1 MSTRPGERTEA
12 RILTG
17 DVPDRFTGSAPW
29 WRAALAFCAL
39 GPAAGLFCLAAHAQ
53 SNAIIWEGEDQ
64 SVVLAPQDDET
75 APPNDHPATVAAS
88 DIERLLASLR
98 LRYTDQESG
107 TPPVPVFNTEQVEI
121 LGEAF
126 AAGLKEATP
135 SQDIMFSIIGAH
147 RLSPDAFA
155 RRNRVTAG
163 RVFFREGK
171 LNVIFGELQS
181 PYRKKNIYGR
191 LDQDFYPREYGS
203 RTVPAEHESIL
214 VASTASSLRED
225 SAGPRYDWV
234 VFDPDMAGALPSPGS
249 SPMEATEPE
258 ETVPAPVPGESRPAP
273 APADPVAADTSEAAG
288 RDDIEQRLETLKRLR
303 EKGLVSEEAY
313 REKVDEILEE
323 L

>member
-1 MSTRPGERTEA
+1 MRPGERTEA
-12 RILTG
+12 RILAG
-17 DVPDRFTGSAPW
+17 DVLNRLAAGAQW
-29 WRAALAFCAL
+29 ARAALALCVVGA
-39 GPAAGLFCLAAHAQ
+39 AAGLFGPSAHAE
-53 SNAIIWEGEDQ
+53 SNAVIWEGEDQ

-75 APPNDHPATVAAS
+75 APPNDHPVTVAAS
-88 DIERLLASLR
+88 DIERMLASLR
-98 LRYTDQESG
+98 LKYTDQE
-107 TPPVPVFNTEQVEI
+107 TPLPVFTDEQVEI

-126 AAGLKEATP
+126 ATGLKEAAP
-135 SQDIMFSIIGAH
+135 SQDIKFSIIGAH

-163 RVFFREGK
+163 RVFVREGK

-203 RTVPAEHESIL
+203 RTVPAEQESIL
-214 VASTASSLRED
+214 VASTGTSLRD
-225 SAGPRYDWV
+225 DANGPRYDWV
-234 VFDPDMAGALPSPGS
+234 VFDPDMAGALPSPDS
-249 SPMEATEPE
+249 SPTEATAPE
-258 ETVPAPVPGESRPAP
+258 AS
-273 APADPVAADTSEAAG
+273 G
-288 RDDIEQRLETLKRLR
+288 RDTIEQRLETLKRLR